1 MKLLATVLVL
11 VLLLGGGGGAA
22 WWFLLRDAGDAAEAA
37 GPGPAPIP
45 EFVEIAPFTLPVMRA
60 GRVEQLVKVIIV
72 VEVPPDGSI
81 RIVYK
86 SQRRLK
92 DAYLSEL
99 YKLFSRRFVWESG
112 NLEYFVRRRLMVVS
126 EVVVGPGVVQNI
138 LIHGIEAVSPGAGL
152 ERGLR
157 VVFASSGSPEA

>member
-1 MKLLATVLVL
+1 MKPLAIVLVL
-11 VLLLGGGGGAA
+11 VLLLAGGGGAA

-45 EFVEIAPFTLPVMRA
+45 EFVEIDPFTLPVMRA

-72 VEVPPDGSI
+72 VEVPSDGAI

-86 SQRRLK
+86 AQRRLK

-99 YKLFSRRFVWESG
+99 YKLFSRRFVLESG
-112 NLEYFVRRRLMVVS
+112 NVEYFVRRRLMVVS
-126 EVVVGPGVVQNI
+126 EAVVGPGVVQNI
-138 LIHGIEAVSPGAGL
+138 LIHGIEAISPAAPGG
-152 ERGLR
+152 
-157 VVFASSGSPEA
+157 